1 MIWTWYAHGAC
12 GSAHNGVAPA
22 CVHSLVDWEVRVVQS
37 LREVDGAA
45 ELEVEA
51 HADSLV
57 FEDHL
62 QWSER
67 RHHLLLMNRRSRLGE
82 EDSFYFGF
90 CQNVGRAFLH
100 VLITVHHQLNLPPP
114 MSRRILTM
122 GTRTFA
128 SRRVVP
134 DVFSSSPNTAEFVAA
149 AGSASS
155 IPRSMGLPEVVK
167 TFQHSPY

>member
-1 MIWTWYAHGAC
+1 M
-12 GSAHNGVAPA
+12 
-22 CVHSLVDWEVRVVQS
+22 VQS

-82 EDSFYFGF
+82 EDSFLFWF
-90 CQNVGRAFLH
+90 LPKRWARLIARADYS
-100 VLITVHHQLNLPPP
+100 T
-114 MSRRILTM
+114 
-122 GTRTFA
+122 
-128 SRRVVP
+128 
-134 DVFSSSPNTAEFVAA
+134 SST
-149 AGSASS
+149 
-155 IPRSMGLPEVVK
+155 
-167 TFQHSPY
+167 